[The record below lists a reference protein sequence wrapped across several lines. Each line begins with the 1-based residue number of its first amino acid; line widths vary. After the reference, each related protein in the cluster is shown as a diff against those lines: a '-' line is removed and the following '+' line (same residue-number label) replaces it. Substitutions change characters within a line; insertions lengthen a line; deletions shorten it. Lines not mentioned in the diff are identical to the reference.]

1 MNSPC
6 ELADVVRL
14 FGNELS
20 ENEKLKPL
28 QIKVMNKIL
37 QCRTAVLG
45 GHKEVC
51 DCCGSVR
58 YRYNSCGDRHCPK
71 CQAAKQAFGLTI

>member
-20 ENEKLKPL
+20 EKEKLKPL
-28 QIKVMNKIL
+28 QIKVMYKIL

-51 DCCGSVR
+51 DCCGSVL
-58 YRYNSCGDRHCPK
+58 YRYNSCGDRHCPQMSG
-71 CQAAKQAFGLTI
+71 C